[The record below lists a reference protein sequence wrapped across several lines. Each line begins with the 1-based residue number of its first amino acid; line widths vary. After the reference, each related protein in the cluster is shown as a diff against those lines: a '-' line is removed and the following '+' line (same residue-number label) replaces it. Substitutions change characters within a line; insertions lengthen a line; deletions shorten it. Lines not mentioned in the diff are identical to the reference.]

1 MVSKTKL
8 SDEQV
13 ARKRKDK
20 HAKHDA
26 EQKLEKREH
35 KYKQLDWVDNS
46 WVDHNETD

>member
-26 EQKLEKREH
+26 ETKEQKREN

-46 WVDHNETD
+46 WIDHDENN